1 MAFRSGSTLIDTDGF
16 AYFVFDPF
24 YNFLK
29 NKEWK
34 AKIDRTGQMLMD
46 FFEAELRH
54 PKRYPKKATEKKS
67 NNPVRCIK
75 ISMKYFD
82 KEENEIEILP
92 MKSKKDIL

>member
-1 MAFRSGSTLIDTDGF
+1 M
-16 AYFVFDPF
+16 FDPF

-34 AKIDRTGQMLMD
+34 SKIDRTGQMLMD

-54 PKRYPKKATEKKS
+54 AKRYPKKNTEKKS
-67 NNPVRCIK
+67 NNPVRCVK
-75 ISMKYFD
+75 ISMVYFQ